1 MQIMSNTDTDGQK
14 TRTVMLSGAS
24 GMLGSAIRNALRQ
37 RGTKLIRLVRRE
49 AHGPDEVRWN
59 PGTPE
64 EGTHGNAIEIARLK
78 GIDAAV
84 HLSGANVAA
93 RRWTAKYKREMTES
107 RVTTTRV
114 LAEALAGLKNPPEVL
129 VTASAVGF
137 YGNRGDA
144 ILDEDSAIG
153 QGYFSELCAAWEE
166 AARPAVEAGI
176 RVVHLR
182 FGMVLGPDGG
192 ALARLVPMFRLG
204 LGGRLGNGRQWMSW
218 VSEADAVSAVLFAL
232 EHSMLSGAVNVVSP
246 QPVTNAE
253 FTRELGRAVHRP
265 AVMTAPAFAL
275 RLAFG
280 EMADEALLAST
291 RAVPKRLLESGFTF
305 RHPALTEAFEAA
317 LGRS

>member
-1 MQIMSNTDTDGQK
+1 MSDTDTDGRK
-14 TRTVMLSGAS
+14 TDAVMLSGAS
-24 GMLGSAIRNALRQ
+24 GMLGSAIGYALRQ
-37 RGTKLIRLVRRE
+37 QGTKLIRLVRRE

-59 PGTPE
+59 PGSPE
-64 EGTHGNAIEIARLK
+64 DGTHRSPIEIPRLE

-93 RRWTAKYKREMTES
+93 RRWTAKYKHEMTKS

-114 LAEALAGLKNPPEVL
+114 LAEALARLKNPPKVL
-129 VTASAVGF
+129 VAASAVGF

-144 ILDEDSAIG
+144 ILDEDSAAG
-153 QGYFSELCAAWEE
+153 QGYFPQLCAAWEE
-166 AARPAVEAGI
+166 AARPALEAGI

-192 ALARLVPMFRLG
+192 ALARLVPMFWLG
-204 LGGRLGNGRQWMSW
+204 LGGRLGNGLQWMSW
-218 VSEADAVSAVLFAL
+218 VSEADAASAVLFAL
-232 EHSMLSGAVNVVSP
+232 EHSRLSGAVNAVSP

-253 FTRELGRAVHRP
+253 FTRELARTVHRP
-265 AVMTAPAFAL
+265 AVMTVPAFAL

-305 RHPALTEAFEAA
+305 RHPALMEAFNAA